1 MKTDEKILSSEF
13 EMIILRLREKP
24 KSIYD
29 GIVIFLKSIE
39 FILKFLAFAI
49 QPIAIPIFLLSLLT
63 FVGIASYIFIYRII
77 L

>member
-1 MKTDEKILSSEF
+1 MKTDEEILSSEF

-29 GIVIFLKSIE
+29 GIVILLKSIE

-49 QPIAIPIFLLSLLT
+49 QPIAIPIFALSLLA
-63 FVGIASYIFIYRII
+63 FAGIIFHFIVYKI

>member
-1 MKTDEKILSSEF
+1 MKTDEEILSTEF

-29 GIVIFLKSIE
+29 GIVILLKSID

-49 QPIAIPIFLLSLLT
+49 QPIAIPMFLLSLLT
-63 FVGIASYIFIYRII
+63 FVGIASYVFIYRII

>member
-1 MKTDEKILSSEF
+1 MKTDEEILSSEF

-49 QPIAIPIFLLSLLT
+49 QPIAIPIFALSLLA
-63 FVGIASYIFIYRII
+63 FAGIFFHFIVYKI

>member
-1 MKTDEKILSSEF
+1 MKTDEEILSTEF
-13 EMIILRLREKP
+13 EIIISRLREKP

-29 GIVIFLKSIE
+29 GIVIVLKSIE

-49 QPIAIPIFLLSLLT
+49 QPIAIPIFLLSLFT
-63 FVGIASYIFIYRII
+63 FIGIASYIFIYRII